1 MPRSPSVSNSN
12 RLSDLPAVSLPPTN
26 PNDISPVRS
35 PEDWFASEVQPH
47 EPILRSYLHGIFPAV
62 RDVDDLVQESFLRI
76 WKTHATRPIRS
87 ARAFLFQVARHLA
100 VDLLRRNTIS
110 PIGCVTDL
118 GASNVIDE
126 KPDAAEVAVC
136 QEELVLLARAIHA
149 LPSRCREIVVLRKIK
164 CLPQKE
170 IARMLGISEQTVQ
183 VQVLRG
189 VKRIENFLRRR
200 GVER

>member
-1 MPRSPSVSNSN
+1 MSP
-12 RLSDLPAVSLPPTN
+12 PPTN
-26 PNDISPVRS
+26 ANGTSPVRS

-47 EPILRSYLHGIFPAV
+47 EPILRSYLHGTFPAV

-76 WKTHATRPIRS
+76 WKSRATSPIRS
-87 ARAFLFQVARHLA
+87 AKAFLFQVARHLA

-110 PIGCVTDL
+110 PIGGVTDL
-118 GASNVIDE
+118 ATLTVLDE
-126 KPDAAEVAVC
+126 RPDAAEVAFC
-136 QEELVLLARAIHA
+136 REELVLLAQAIQA
-149 LPSRCREIVVLRKIK
+149 LPSRCGEIVVLRKIK

-170 IARMLGISEQTVQ
+170 IAKMLGISEQTVQ

-189 VKRIENFLRRR
+189 VKRIEEFLRRH